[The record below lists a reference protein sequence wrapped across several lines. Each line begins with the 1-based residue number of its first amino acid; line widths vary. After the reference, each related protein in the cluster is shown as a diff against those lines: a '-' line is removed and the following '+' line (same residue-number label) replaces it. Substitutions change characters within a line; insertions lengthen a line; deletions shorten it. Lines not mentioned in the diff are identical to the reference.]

1 MSPKNIKTSYSV
13 AELIEALKKFSQ
25 DLPVLVSGYE
35 DGFENIMPPIKQ
47 KLTHKPENQY
57 WDGEF
62 QIAEEESEESL
73 EAVVLRRA
81 LRND

>member
-13 AELIEALKKFSQ
+13 AELIEALKKYPQ

-35 DGFENIMPPIKQ
+35 GGFENILPPIIER
-47 KLTHKPENQY
+47 LIYKPENQN

-62 QIAEEESEESL
+62 QIAEEENEADL
-73 EAVVLRRA
+73 EAVVLRRVF
-81 LRND
+81 RND